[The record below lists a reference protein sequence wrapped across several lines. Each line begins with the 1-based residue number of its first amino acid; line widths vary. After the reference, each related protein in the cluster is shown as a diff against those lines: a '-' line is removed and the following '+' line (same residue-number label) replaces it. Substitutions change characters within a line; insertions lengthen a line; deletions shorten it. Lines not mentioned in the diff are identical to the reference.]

1 VTPLDFEIEFFP
13 VGDLSKAGDA
23 IAVRYGING
32 NYRVI
37 VIDGGT
43 EDSGNA
49 LVEHLKTEYGKNTVV
64 DHAISTHPDIDH
76 ASGLRKVLE
85 QFPVNNLWIHP
96 LWHHASEI
104 LPLFDDKRCTV
115 DGLAR
120 RIKSEYP
127 IVSELIDL
135 AVSKKTQLY
144 APFEGAKI
152 GPFTVLSPSKA
163 VYFHLIPQFRKT
175 PDANV
180 HELKRRNMWLGAKD
194 QTYIAKMLERA
205 KAKVSNWVSE
215 KWDYELLREDAI
227 TAAENETSTVLYGDF
242 GSSCV
247 LLTADAGQQALWWAI
262 QYAQKIGID
271 LSRLA
276 LVQVPHHGSRS
287 NVTPSVLNRL
297 LGPRLPRGSVEK
309 RKAIVSAPKD
319 DENHPRKMV
328 LNAFLRR
335 GAGVRI
341 TQGQRYRFHTGT
353 MPARSNETTA
363 KPLGFFEK
371 VEAYDD

>member
-1 VTPLDFEIEFFP
+1 MDYELEFFP

-23 IAVRYGING
+23 ITVRYGSNG
-32 NYRVI
+32 NYSVI

-49 LVEHLKTEYGKNTVV
+49 VVEHIRTVYGKNTIVE
-64 DHAISTHPDIDH
+64 HAISTHPDTDH

-85 QFPVNNLWIHP
+85 GLPVNNLWIHP
-96 LWHHASEI
+96 LWHHVSDI
-104 LPLFDDKRCTV
+104 LPLFDDKRSTE

-120 RIKSEYP
+120 KIKSEYP

-135 AVSKKTQLY
+135 AVSQQTKLY

-152 GPFTVLSPSKA
+152 GPFTVLSPSKP
-163 VYFHLIPQFRKT
+163 VYLHLIPQFRKT
-175 PDANV
+175 PAANV
-180 HELKRRNMWLGAKD
+180 EELKRRSIWLGAKE
-194 QTYIAKMLERA
+194 QTFIAKMLERA
-205 KAKVSNWVSE
+205 KATVSNWVSE
-215 KWDYELLREDAI
+215 KWDYELLREDSI
-227 TAAENETSTVLYGDF
+227 TAAENETSSVLYGDF
-242 GSSCV
+242 GSASV

-262 QYAQKIGID
+262 QYAEKIGID
-271 LSRLA
+271 LSQLA

-297 LGPRLPRGSVEK
+297 LGPKLPKGSAEK

-319 DENHPRKMV
+319 DEQHPRKMV

-335 GAGVRI
+335 GAGVRS
-341 TQGQRYRFHTGT
+341 TQGDRYRYHSGT
-353 MPARSNETTA
+353 MPARAGERTA
-363 KPLGFFEK
+363 EPFGFFDK
-371 VEAYDD
+371 VEAYD